1 MLRVVLTGGGT
12 GGHLYPGLAIADE
25 LAKRVPCTFLFIG
38 TRRGIESSVVPA
50 KGMAFKTVWIDG
62 LRRGRFLAN
71 LFLPLKMAV
80 SFFQALAILIRFRP
94 NLAVGTGGYVSW
106 PVIAAASLTGCH
118 TVIQE
123 QNQKPGLVT
132 RLLARRADAVHLSF
146 ESSAAYFRR
155 NRRLHVSGN
164 PTRADL
170 ERSRN
175 ESAYGQFGLD
185 PGRTTLFVFGGSQGA
200 KGLNAAFIQIAGS
213 LVAETGIQI
222 LWAAG
227 PRWSADIQNQTQSF
241 GGDRIRVF
249 PYINEMGLAYAVTDL
264 VVCRAGAS
272 TVAEVARLG
281 LPVIFVPFPG
291 AAEGHQEAN
300 AKTMAEAGAAV
311 VVPEGPDL
319 ALRLGSE
326 VLRLVRDPEKREIL
340 SGRIRSFAR
349 PDAAERIVTQ
359 ILETL

>member
-25 LAKRVPCTFLFIG
+25 LAKRIPCGFLFIG

-50 KGMAFKTVWIDG
+50 RGMAFKTVWIGG
-62 LRRGRFLAN
+62 LKRGRFLAN
-71 LFLPLKMAV
+71 LLFPLKMAV
-80 SFFQALAILIRFRP
+80 SFFQAAAILLRFRP
-94 NLAVGTGGYVSW
+94 DLAVGTGGYVSW
-106 PVIAAASLTGCH
+106 PVITAASMIGCH

-146 ESSAAYFRR
+146 ESSTRYFRKNPR
-155 NRRLHVSGN
+155 IHVSGN

-170 ERSRN
+170 ERSRD
-175 ESAYGQFGLD
+175 ESAYGQFGLN
-185 PGRTTLFVFGGSQGA
+185 PGRTTVFVFGGSQGA
-200 KGLNAAFIQIAGS
+200 KSLNSAFVQITGS
-213 LVAETGIQI
+213 LMTQTDIQM

-227 PRWSADIQNQTQSF
+227 PRWHAGILNHVRPY
-241 GGDRIRVF
+241 GDRIRVF
-249 PYINEMGLAYAVTDL
+249 PYITEMGLAYAVSDL

-272 TVAEVARLG
+272 TAAEVARLG
-281 LPVIFVPFPG
+281 LPVVFVPFPG
-291 AAEGHQEAN
+291 AAGGHQEAN
-300 AKTMAEAGAAV
+300 AEAMVEAGAAALV
-311 VVPEGPDL
+311 AEGPDFT
-319 ALRLGSE
+319 ARIETE
-326 VLRLVRDPEKREIL
+326 VLNLVRDPQKRGAL
-340 SGRIRSFAR
+340 SAKIRSFAR